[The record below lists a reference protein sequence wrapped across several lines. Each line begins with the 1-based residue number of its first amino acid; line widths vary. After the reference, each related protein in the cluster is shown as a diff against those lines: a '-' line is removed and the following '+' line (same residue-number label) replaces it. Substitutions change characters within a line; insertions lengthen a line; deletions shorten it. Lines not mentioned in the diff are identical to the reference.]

1 MRHRAC
7 VPYVLVVSLGLT
19 ATAIAHGNTR
29 GEAKV
34 SLGGKPIV
42 VDYGRPSLK
51 GRDMLGKAEV
61 GQEWRMGADAPT
73 TLDTPVSLTF
83 GGARVPPGQYVL
95 RAKKVS
101 DKDWVLK
108 LERDGKTA
116 AEVPL
121 RAASSRR
128 ASRCSPSTSPR
139 SRARASSA
147 CPGATW
153 RWPHAS
159 PPSSTSVALCARAH
173 EVSQR
178 TRRGSRGPRCMRR
191 S

>member
-1 MRHRAC
+1 MRHRPL
-7 VPYVLVVSLGLT
+7 VPYVLAVTLGLT
-19 ATAIAHGNTR
+19 AAATAHSAPR

-34 SLGGKPIV
+34 TLAGKPIV

-73 TLDTPVSLTF
+73 TLDTPVSLSF
-83 GGARVPPGQYVL
+83 GSTRVAPGKYVL

-108 LERDGKTA
+108 LDSDGKV

-121 RAASSRR
+121 ESRVLDKSVEEFTIDLAEEKGQGVFR
-128 ASRCSPSTSPR
+128 MSWGT
-139 SRARASSA
+139 
-147 CPGATW
+147 
-153 RWPHAS
+153 
-159 PPSSTSVALCARAH
+159 VALT
-173 EVSQR
+173 
-178 TRRGSRGPRCMRR
+178 TRFTAK
-191 S
+191 